1 MQLLLEN
8 AKKAK
13 INVNATGLF
22 GQTSLHFLAL
32 DNSWQET
39 SPYLKLMLENADK
52 YGIDIKALDMF
63 GVTPFDGMLTWGY
76 NYHRRLIVKK
86 LDCWLKFPHLF
97 KLKTFKNLEKKRLKC
112 IMTLLYEQKVNN
124 GESTDEIDE
133 KLGLDKNRKKVKP
146 LSKFALDKAHVSKEV
161 LEQVIW
167 QVYQDKIKAYKKA
180 NKTPKKGEEP
190 VPKKRKL

>member
-76 NYHRRLIVKK
+76 NR
-86 LDCWLKFPHLF
+86 P
-97 KLKTFKNLEKKRLKC
+97 
-112 IMTLLYEQKVNN
+112 
-124 GESTDEIDE
+124 S
-133 KLGLDKNRKKVKP
+133 
-146 LSKFALDKAHVSKEV
+146 
-161 LEQVIW
+161 
-167 QVYQDKIKAYKKA
+167 
-180 NKTPKKGEEP
+180 
-190 VPKKRKL
+190 